1 MGAALARFAGRS
13 VRYPHLADRF
23 GPKHQTICIEENSM
37 RSLVSAGVFG
47 VAMMLGSVA
56 IADPASE
63 PSAPPVVATPAT
75 QTTSTA
81 AAAAPQA
88 DENMVICRERQ
99 SATGSRLGASR
110 ECHTKHEWDARL
122 NDNQRMVIQQQQTGL
137 SGNPSGH

>member
-1 MGAALARFAGRS
+1 
-13 VRYPHLADRF
+13 
-23 GPKHQTICIEENSM
+23 M

-56 IADPASE
+56 IADPASQ
-63 PSAPPVVATPAT
+63 PTTAQPVVATPTT

-81 AAAAPQA
+81 AAASQS